1 MRKRAQS
8 KTVNDDVVATETP
21 KNTTTSRT
29 KKDYKK
35 LVLMKGDSKKW
46 QIAALAG
53 IFILVLILNSYFI
66 VASGSPFN
74 ENGDDLSSTYYL
86 SGPDPYYNMRLVE
99 ETVET
104 GQYQY
109 YGKDNTDPLLNYA
122 IGRSGSRAPLM
133 NMMAIGF
140 GRALSPFVGEE
151 AGLGLAM
158 QFMPALF
165 GALLIIPV
173 FLLGR
178 MIFGDMEGL
187 VAALFVALIPIH
199 IGSGHGSAYALFDH
213 DSFNLFFFAM
223 TFYFV
228 VACIKEKDRMKSRL
242 YALLGGV
249 SLAAVTMTWVEA
261 RFIYAALAVYIV
273 VQTLLDIASSKT
285 DRQFAINMPLM
296 FFSGYLI
303 SLPVLM
309 QRAGGF
315 QFDFILMMCIGI
327 LVLSLISLGLQ
338 KLNIPWVLSIPGML
352 IIGGAI
358 VGFLYFVPSLVD
370 SYTFLVPFNQMSEII
385 FGSGIYGDKVDL
397 TIAEAGTFSIS
408 RTVMSFGPVLY
419 WMSWFS
425 FALLLVWYLRKDHRR
440 DYVFLMSIFLIDI
453 WLTATAGRFL
463 NDLVPIV
470 AILAGFLTVFVISK
484 VDYKMMI
491 KNFKNSGGGLH
502 GFRKSVKIYH
512 ILGVLFIAFLI
523 VMPNS
528 FLVMDSAIP
537 NVAVEDEDGQF
548 VSMKSLYF
556 GDDHQAAFGSS
567 FGKESY
573 WIDAFSWLSQQ
584 DTEIASAKDRPAVIS
599 WWDYGFYE
607 VAVGDHPTVADNF
620 QDGIPPASNFQTAL
634 SEKDAVGVWVV
645 RLLASE
651 VKEDGML
658 STRSKDLLDEHLGE
672 NGSLAASWIEN
683 PTLSPSFN
691 APIDSEFDDDL
702 SLNHLVGVQYPMNAV
717 YQDFIDLITNM
728 TEEQVTLLYHDVQES
743 TGKSVRYFA
752 VEGYDEQIFNIF
764 AFLSDKS
771 LVLYA
776 LQEANP
782 DGSFYNPEDEFM
794 TIKYVGYMV
803 NTDGSRGNQQQWTAG
818 ELNAMPESQRSRV
831 VVTSTN
837 QEYKEDYYNTM
848 FYKTYVGQIPTQ
860 LQNFFPQ
867 LPTWGMEH
875 FYAEFVSDVPYS
887 QNRMAVV
894 IAKYYEG
901 ASVNGSVLYQDS
913 PLDAQIVVTKPVEMY
928 GTTVDID
935 HASVATVNGSFD
947 LLAGAGNVTVQIRRY
962 PELGPNA
969 FLVEEVTFNGT
980 GNLAPITDD
989 EAMRIGS
996 HSRDLGQIEIESGD
1010 IEGYVFDDLDSDG
1023 AYVLENDSTVGNVKV
1038 TISEVLQFTDEGAIS
1053 QRAFPEIILG
1063 TTGSDGYFNGSD
1075 LRPGFYYLEA
1085 TLNEGVIIKSEI
1097 IAVSQ
1102 GHNFYNV
1109 SRPLSSDVSGWIY
1122 RDKNEN
1128 GQYDDGEQIP
1138 DDVQVSLT
1146 FERYDGNSVD
1156 IGTQELI
1163 DGSYAFTG
1171 LYPGDYRL
1179 VAEED
1184 DPLTP
1189 GVDYSG
1195 ELQISLEENVTRWYN
1210 LSLDY
1215 APVEVSGVTTLEGN
1229 GISDISIEFLP
1240 DGLVANNTAVK
1251 ASTNSSDAGKYLA
1264 SLVPGKYNI
1273 SVETT
1278 TDDGVFSFEEKLSV
1292 DVGSSALVYDIDL
1305 TKLSYEVSGTV
1316 TYGSTGKKDVVI
1328 TFYPA
1333 IGVENNTAERAE
1345 TISLDDGSYSVELL
1359 PGEYDVEV
1367 SQTATESGIAVVYS
1381 FSGDLTISTSD
1392 LTYPITL
1399 VRTEAE
1405 S

>member
-8 KTVNDDVVATETP
+8 KTVNDDVVSTETT
-21 KNTTTSRT
+21 KNTMTSRT
-29 KKDYKK
+29 KKGNRK
-35 LVLMKGDSKKW
+35 LVSLKGDSKKW
-46 QIAALAG
+46 HLAALAG

-99 ETVET
+99 ETFET
-104 GQYQY
+104 GQYQF
-109 YGKDNTDPLLNYA
+109 YGKENTDPLLNYA

-140 GRALSPFVGEE
+140 SRVLSPFVGDD

-165 GALLIIPV
+165 GALLVIPV

-178 MIFGDMEGL
+178 MIFGNMEGL

-228 VACIKEKDRMKSRL
+228 VACIREKDRMKSRL

-249 SLAAVTMTWVEA
+249 SLAAITMTWVEA

-273 VQTLLDIASSKT
+273 VQTILDIALSKT

-315 QFDFILMMCIGI
+315 NFDFILLMCIGV

-370 SYTFLVPFNQMSEII
+370 SYTFLAPFNQMSEII
-385 FGSGIYGDKVDL
+385 FGSGIYGAKVDL

-425 FALLLVWYLRKDHRR
+425 FALLLVWYFRKDHRR

-453 WLTATAGRFL
+453 WLTAVAGRFL

-470 AILAGFLTVFVISK
+470 AILAAFLTVFVISK
-484 VDYKMMI
+484 VDYKTMI

-502 GFRKSVKIYH
+502 GFRKAVKIYH
-512 ILGVLFIAFLI
+512 VLGVLFIAFLV
-523 VMPNS
+523 VMPNA
-528 FLVMDSAIP
+528 FLAMDSAIP
-537 NVAVEDEDGQF
+537 NVAVEDEDGEF

-556 GDDHQAAFGSS
+556 GEDHQAAFGSS

-573 WIDAFSWLSQQ
+573 WVEAFSWLSQQ
-584 DTEIASAKDRPAVIS
+584 DTEITAAQDRPAVIS

-607 VAVGDHPTVADNF
+607 VAIGDHPTVADNF

-634 SEKDAVGVWVV
+634 SEKDAVGIWVV

-651 VKEDGML
+651 VKENGVL
-658 STRSKDLLDEHLGE
+658 SDESKDALDSHLGE
-672 NGSLAASWIEN
+672 NGSLAARWIEDYS
-683 PTLSPSFN
+683 LSPSFN
-691 APIDSEFDDDL
+691 APIGSEFDEDL
-702 SLNHLVGVQYPMNAV
+702 SQNHRVGEQYPMNAV
-717 YQDFIDLITNM
+717 YQDFVGLLEDVSDEN
-728 TEEQVTLLYHDVQES
+728 VTMLYHDVQES
-743 TGKSVRYFA
+743 TDKSVRYFA

-803 NTDGSRGNQQQWTAG
+803 NTDGSQGNQQQWTAG
-818 ELNAMPESQRSRV
+818 ELNSMTETQRSRV
-831 VVTSTN
+831 AITSTN
-837 QEYKEDYYNTM
+837 QEYKDAYTNTM
-848 FYKTYVGQIPTQ
+848 FYKTYIGEIPEQ

-867 LPTWGMEH
+867 LPTWGMDH
-875 FYAEFVSDVPYS
+875 FYAEYVSDIPYS
-887 QNRMAVV
+887 QSRMAVV

-901 ASVNGSVLYQDS
+901 ATLNGSISYQDA
-913 PLDAQIVVTKPVEMY
+913 LFDAEVVVTKAVDMY
-928 GTTVDID
+928 GTPISID
-935 HASVATVNGSFD
+935 HNGVQTVNGTFEV
-947 LLAGAGNVTVQIRRY
+947 LAGAGNVSLQIRRY
-962 PELGPNA
+962 PEAGPNA
-969 FLVEEVTFNGT
+969 FLLKELTFNET
-980 GNLAPITDD
+980 GILAPISDD
-989 EAMRIGS
+989 EAMRIGE
-996 HSRDLGQIEIESGD
+996 HQRDLGEIVIEPGNL
-1010 IEGYVFDDLDSDG
+1010 EGYIYDDLDGDG
-1023 AYVLENDSTVGNVKV
+1023 IYVPENDSGVGMNAFVEEVFSFSAEGTANSFGPEQALTVDTVSGFYN
-1038 TISEVLQFTDEGAIS
+1038 IS
-1053 QRAFPEIILG
+1053 
-1063 TTGSDGYFNGSD
+1063 N
-1075 LRPGFYYLEA
+1075 LRPGFYYMEA
-1085 TLNEGVIIKSEI
+1085 TDKLGVITFSELI
-1097 IAVSQ
+1097 SVPS
-1102 GHNFYNV
+1102 GTTSRNV
-1109 SRPLSSDVSGWIY
+1109 SIAKQSDLKGNVY
-1122 RDKNEN
+1122 FDKNEN
-1128 GQYDDGEQIP
+1128 GVFDNDEQITG
-1138 DDVQVSLT
+1138 DFEIDLT
-1146 FERYDGNSVD
+1146 NVRYDGEVEIGRTVESGGEYEYVD
-1156 IGTQELI
+1156 
-1163 DGSYAFTG
+1163 
-1171 LYPGDYRL
+1171 LYPGNYNVTVRF
-1179 VAEED
+1179 D
-1184 DPLTP
+1184 DATTP
-1189 GVDYSG
+1189 GLDYLSVANVVLP
-1195 ELQISLEENVTRWYN
+1195 ENTTLWRNISLLPASVN
-1210 LSLDY
+1210 
-1215 APVEVSGVTTLEGN
+1215 VSGIVSHLGSGVDNLTV
-1229 GISDISIEFLP
+1229 SFVA
-1240 DGLVANNTAVK
+1240 DG
-1251 ASTNSSDAGKYLA
+1251 S
-1264 SLVPGKYNI
+1264 
-1273 SVETT
+1273 
-1278 TDDGVFSFEEKLSV
+1278 
-1292 DVGSSALVYDIDL
+1292 
-1305 TKLSYEVSGTV
+1305 
-1316 TYGSTGKKDVVI
+1316 
-1328 TFYPA
+1328 
-1333 IGVENNTAERAE
+1333 VENNTAFSASAV
-1345 TISLDDGSYSVELL
+1345 SLSSGEYRIALVPGDYNVSVGSGSEGALYDFSGQLSVSTGSAPLVYNLDVGKDSTMVSGSVTFEGSPLGDIEVEFNPDLSVDPNTAQKSNVMSKGDGTYIAELL
-1359 PGEYDVEV
+1359 PGTYLVNV
-1367 SQTATESGIAVVYS
+1367 SQTVSEGDVETRYVYSGSLVVGSSSVIYDIAV
-1381 FSGDLTISTSD
+1381 L
-1392 LTYPITL
+1392 
-1399 VRTEAE
+1399 EE
-1405 S
+1405 

>member
-8 KTVNDDVVATETP
+8 KTVNDDVVSTETT
-21 KNTTTSRT
+21 KNTMTSRT
-29 KKDYKK
+29 KKDNRK
-35 LVLMKGDSKKW
+35 LVSLKGDSKKW
-46 QIAALAG
+46 HLAALAG

-74 ENGDDLSSTYYL
+74 ENGDDVSSTYYL

-99 ETVET
+99 ETFET
-104 GQYQY
+104 GQYQF
-109 YGKDNTDPLLNYA
+109 YGKENTDPLLNYA

-140 GRALSPFVGEE
+140 SRVLSPFIGDD
-151 AGLGLAM
+151 AALGLAM

-165 GALLIIPV
+165 GALLVIPV

-228 VACIKEKDRMKSRL
+228 VACIREKDRMKSRL

-249 SLAAVTMTWVEA
+249 SLAAITMTWVEA

-273 VQTLLDIASSKT
+273 VQTILDIALSKT

-315 QFDFILMMCIGI
+315 SFDFILLMCIGV
-327 LVLSLISLGLQ
+327 LVLSLISLGLE

-370 SYTFLVPFNQMSEII
+370 SYTFLAPFNQMSEII

-453 WLTATAGRFL
+453 WLTAVAGRFL

-470 AILAGFLTVFVISK
+470 AILAAFLTVFVISK

-512 ILGVLFIAFLI
+512 VLGVLFIAFLV
-523 VMPNS
+523 VMPNA
-528 FLVMDSAIP
+528 FLAMDSAIP
-537 NVAVEDEDGQF
+537 NVAVEDEDGEF

-556 GDDHQAAFGSS
+556 GEDHQAAFGSS

-573 WIDAFSWLSQQ
+573 WVDAFSWLSQQ
-584 DTEIASAKDRPAVIS
+584 DTEIAAEEDRPAVIS

-607 VAVGDHPTVADNF
+607 VAIGDHPTVADNF

-651 VKEDGML
+651 VKENGVL
-658 STRSKDLLDEHLGE
+658 SAESKNALQSHLGE
-672 NGSLAASWIEN
+672 NGSLAVRWIEDYS
-683 PTLSPSFN
+683 LSPSFN
-691 APIDSEFDDDL
+691 APIDSEFDEDL
-702 SLNHLVGVQYPMNAV
+702 SQNHRVGEQYPMNAV
-717 YQDFIDLITNM
+717 YQDFVGLLEDVSDEN
-728 TEEQVTLLYHDVQES
+728 VTMLYHDVQQS

-818 ELNAMPESQRSRV
+818 ELNSMTETQRSRV
-831 VVTSTN
+831 VVTSTT
-837 QEYKEDYYNTM
+837 QSLKDAYAETM
-848 FYKTYVGQIPTQ
+848 FYRTYIGEIPDQ

-867 LPTWGMEH
+867 LPTWGMDH
-875 FYAEFVSDVPYS
+875 FYAEYVSDIPYS
-887 QNRMAVV
+887 QSRMAVV

-901 ASVNGSVLYQDS
+901 ATLNGSITYQDA
-913 PLDAQIVVTKPVEMY
+913 LFDAQVVVTKAVEMY
-928 GTTVDID
+928 GTPVNID
-935 HASVATVNGSFD
+935 HNGVQTVNGSFEV
-947 LLAGAGNVTVQIRRY
+947 LAGAGNVSLQIRRY
-962 PELGPNA
+962 PEAGPNA
-969 FLVEEVTFNGT
+969 FLLKELTFNET
-980 GNLAPITDD
+980 GILAPISDD
-989 EAMRIGS
+989 EAMRIGE
-996 HSRDLGQIEIESGD
+996 HQRDLGEIVIEPGNL
-1010 IEGYVFDDLDSDG
+1010 EGYIFDDLDGDG
-1023 AYVLENDSTVGNVKV
+1023 LYVPENDSGVGMNAFVQ
-1038 TISEVLQFTDEGAIS
+1038 EVLLFNADGQATSFGPEQTLTVDTVSGFYNIS
-1053 QRAFPEIILG
+1053 
-1063 TTGSDGYFNGSD
+1063 N
-1075 LRPGFYYLEA
+1075 LRPGFYYMEVTDKL
-1085 TLNEGVIIKSEI
+1085 GVITFSEL
-1097 IAVSQ
+1097 VSVPS
-1102 GHNFYNV
+1102 GNTSRNV
-1109 SRPLSSDVSGWIY
+1109 SIAKQSDLKGSIY
-1122 RDKNEN
+1122 FDKNEN
-1128 GQYDDGEQIP
+1128 GVFDSDEQITG
-1138 DDVQVSLT
+1138 DFDIELVNV
-1146 FERYDGNSVD
+1146 RYDGEVN
-1156 IGTQELI
+1156 IGRTVESGGEYEYL
-1163 DGSYAFTG
+1163 D
-1171 LYPGDYRL
+1171 LYPGNYNVTVRF
-1179 VAEED
+1179 D
-1184 DPLTP
+1184 DATTP
-1189 GVDYSG
+1189 GLDYLSVANVVLA
-1195 ELQISLEENVTRWYN
+1195 ENTTLWRNISL
-1210 LSLDY
+1210 LP
-1215 APVEVSGVTTLEGN
+1215 APVNVSGIVSHLGSGVDNLTVSF
-1229 GISDISIEFLP
+1229 IA
-1240 DGLVANNTAVK
+1240 DG
-1251 ASTNSSDAGKYLA
+1251 S
-1264 SLVPGKYNI
+1264 
-1273 SVETT
+1273 
-1278 TDDGVFSFEEKLSV
+1278 
-1292 DVGSSALVYDIDL
+1292 
-1305 TKLSYEVSGTV
+1305 
-1316 TYGSTGKKDVVI
+1316 
-1328 TFYPA
+1328 
-1333 IGVENNTAERAE
+1333 VENNTAVSTSSVSLSSGQYRAALVPGNYNVSVSSGSE
-1345 TISLDDGSYSVELL
+1345 GALYDFSGTLIVTTGSAPLVYNLDVGKDSTTVSGSVTFEGAPLGDIEVEFNPDLSIDSNTAQKSNVLSKGDGTYVAELL
-1359 PGEYDVEV
+1359 PGTYLVNISQTVSEGDVETRYV
-1367 SQTATESGIAVVYS
+1367 YFGSLVVGSSSVIYDIAVS
-1381 FSGDLTISTSD
+1381 
-1392 LTYPITL
+1392 
-1399 VRTEAE
+1399 EE
-1405 S
+1405 